1 MLNPDSSD
9 EANDD
14 ESEGEF
20 FTKEYFDK
28 LD

>member
-1 MLNPDSSD
+1 MLNPDTSQD
-9 EANDD
+9 EDD

-28 LD
+28 LDQ